1 MIDRHLMKLRARSAI
16 STEEEAVIRAAVSG
30 ARCLKPGEALV
41 RAFEPSSVS
50 SILVSGLAARVNQML
65 DGRRQISEL
74 HVAGDFVDLHS
85 FTLKHLDH
93 DVVAMT
99 DCEFALVPH
108 DNIRDIIQ
116 RYPRLGQIWWFS
128 TNVDASIHREWLVS
142 VGRRQAMGRLAHL
155 FCELHLRLSIVDLVK
170 DNTYDLPLT
179 QAEVAECVGLTD
191 VHVNRTLMQLR
202 ARKLLEFKGA
212 RLAILDLEG
221 LAEIAEFDAGYL
233 YVREEQA
240 SPASTF

>member
-1 MIDRHLMKLRARSAI
+1 MIGRHIMKLRARS
-16 STEEEAVIRAAVSG
+16 SVSSEDEAVIRDAVSG
-30 ARCLKPGEALV
+30 ARRLKAGETLV
-41 RAFEPSSVS
+41 SAYEPTSVS
-50 SILVSGLAARVNQML
+50 SILVSGLAARVNQMM

-93 DVVAMT
+93 DIVAMT

-108 DNIRDIIQ
+108 ENIRDIIQ
-116 RYPRLGQIWWFS
+116 CHPRLGQLWWFS

-142 VGRRQAMGRLAHL
+142 VGRRPAIGRLAHL
-155 FCELHLRLSIVDLVK
+155 FCELHLRLSLVDLVE
-170 DNTYDLPLT
+170 DDAFHLPLT

-202 ARKLLEFKGA
+202 ARKLLEFKNE
-212 RLAILDLEG
+212 RLAILDLKG
-221 LAEIAEFDAGYL
+221 LAEIAEFNAGYL
-233 YVREEQA
+233 YIDDGDG
-240 SPASTF
+240 